1 MAVPIDL
8 GKVKSL
14 ADNITK
20 NISKK
25 LVFDVFYDNSCSDNF
40 TASVRDYFM
49 ECSEGVA
56 LKFVD
61 ISESSYEIRTNIDLV
76 IILAGENP
84 ECADIFESLVM
95 LGVNRLVISVN
106 PSLIVDNLRN
116 LNCDIY
122 PDEIVCPSYKSYSK
136 IKDKNGEESIDFS
149 VFNSKM
155 GISLKKNLSK
165 WFNEFAERNYILYG
179 QKFPQLR
186 SKISLKLVNEC
197 AIENSGIGAV
207 KIFPGKEMSLV
218 ALNQVRMLLE
228 LAAIYGYNVN
238 EDRIIEIV
246 LVVASSVGIKKV
258 IDFVKKK
265 KLFPNLLI
273 DWSISF
279 SSTYIIGSIARKY
292 FASGIAI
299 DGLVDKCVS
308 FFKK

>member
-14 ADNITK
+14 ADNISK

-25 LVFDVFYDNSCSDNF
+25 LIIDVFYDNTCNDNF
-40 TASVRDYFM
+40 ITSVRNYFKQ
-49 ECSEGVA
+49 CSEGVTI
-56 LKFVD
+56 KFVD
-61 ISESSYEIRTNIDLV
+61 ISNEKYVIRANIDLI

-95 LGVNRLVISVN
+95 IGSNRLVISVN
-106 PSLIVDNLRN
+106 PSLIVGNLRN

-122 PDEIVCPSYKSYSK
+122 PDEIICPSFKSYTK
-136 IKDKNGEESIDFS
+136 IKDVNGEVSIDFS
-149 VFNSKM
+149 TFNSKM
-155 GISLKKNLSK
+155 DISLKKNLTK
-165 WFNEFAERNYILYG
+165 WFNEFAKRNYILYA

-207 KIFPGKEMSLV
+207 KIIPGKEMSLV

-228 LAAIYGYNVN
+228 LAAIYGYDVN
-238 EDRIIEIV
+238 EDRILEIV
-246 LVVASSVGIKKV
+246 LVVASSVGIKKI

-265 KLFPNLLI
+265 KLFPNILI
-273 DWSISF
+273 DWSMSF

-292 FASGIAI
+292 FASGLAI